1 MKNLA
6 VFLITAVF
14 VILACGVAVSEEQR
28 SAQMQEA
35 RELMRRLRALNQEL
49 REAIS
54 EARQSEEV
62 AKAFA
67 RVGELRE
74 ALQKAQQGA
83 DESLEKAIVA
93 KNPQL
98 AEKVAERKALRQ
110 KLQQRRGRLTR
121 RGTGSPGRRQSPPDT
136 SPSRPVEDTSA
147 QQQDKQ
153 IIPTIVHFD
162 IPADDVE
169 RARKFYTELFGWK
182 IERTPGPME
191 YWMISVTEEQD
202 EGAVNGGMMKRMA
215 PEEGYRNYFG
225 VPSVEDYA
233 VKVKKLGGRVVVPKM
248 PVPGLGY
255 FAVCLDTENNGFAIW
270 ETDESAK

>member
-1 MKNLA
+1 MKKLA
-6 VFLITAVF
+6 ISLITVVF
-14 VILACGVAVSEEQR
+14 AILVCGVALSEEQP

-49 REAIS
+49 REAIT
-54 EARQSEEV
+54 EARQSDEV

-67 RVGELRE
+67 RVGELRQ
-74 ALQKAQQGA
+74 ALQNAQQHA
-83 DESLEKAIVA
+83 DEVLEKAIVK
-93 KNPQL
+93 KNPEL
-98 AEKVAERKALRQ
+98 AEKVAERKSLRE

-121 RGTGSPGRRQSPPDT
+121 RGMGSPGRSQSPPDT
-136 SPSRPVEDTSA
+136 PPSRPVEDTST
-147 QQQDKQ
+147 QKQDKR

-191 YWMISVTEEQD
+191 YWMISTTEDQNEN
-202 EGAVNGGMMKRMA
+202 AVNGAMMKRIL
-215 PEEGYRNYFG
+215 PEPGYRNYIA
-225 VPSVEDYA
+225 VSSVEEYA
-233 VKVKKLGGRVVVPKM
+233 AKVKKLGGRVVLPKM
-248 PVPGLGY
+248 AVPGLGY
-255 FAVCLDTENNGFAIW
+255 FAVCLDTENNCFAIW